1 MWLYTHVCCQRIITI
16 IDTTRLNHKAELI
29 CNSYIVTIKER
40 LMKWIENEKKDNESV
55 LLPVINQ
62 VEEFFNGK

>member
-1 MWLYTHVCCQRIITI
+1 
-16 IDTTRLNHKAELI
+16 
-29 CNSYIVTIKER
+29 
-40 LMKWIENEKKDNESV
+40 MKWIENEKKDNESV